1 MEDSGEFKNN
11 GDGASNSF
19 SKNGLH
25 VGYED
30 DDQVWSDACPASG
43 GS

>member
-1 MEDSGEFKNN
+1 MEDSGESSNN

-19 SKNGLH
+19 FKNGLH

-30 DDQVWSDACPASG
+30 CYTWPR
-43 GS
+43 